1 MDFRAVRQEVA
12 ESVSYTHLGQDGIDD
27 RQIVRVRYGGD
38 HAVVAAKVAYI
49 QVAGLGILLGG

>member
-1 MDFRAVRQEVA
+1 MGRCQG
-12 ESVSYTHLGQDGIDD
+12 GQDGIDD

-38 HAVVAAKVAYI
+38 HTVVAAKVAYI